1 MEDSTNLPPLALRS
15 LVDLV
20 SEAACLLAA
29 DDWRILYSNP
39 AFVRRSLIGEDESGA
54 GGFFA
59 AFPELH
65 TTAIRMQLAEVVSG
79 KKSSTRF
86 ESGVSTHLA
95 GAIGGIRARRVETE
109 AGVILAVVLEERSVA
124 EREDVSSHAVD
135 PLTGLFDRAYI
146 LEKLR
151 TLVGSDREGDGRSVV
166 LFIDVDGFK
175 QVNDSYGHLVGDRV
189 LAEVARRLASSVRS
203 RDHIAR
209 FGGDEFLVVLE
220 RVNDPGVIEPVVRRI
235 QAAFERPIAL
245 AQGEVKLSVS
255 VGAARAGEAG
265 HSAEALID
273 AADRA
278 MYAAKRTPA

>member
-1 MEDSTNLPPLALRS
+1 LA
-15 LVDLV
+15 VD
-20 SEAACLLAA
+20 E
-29 DDWRILYSNP
+29 WRILYRNP
-39 AFVRRSLIGEDESGA
+39 ASVRRSLIGEDECGA

-59 AFPELH
+59 AFPELN

-79 KKSSTRF
+79 KRSSTRF
-86 ESGVSTHLA
+86 ESGASTHLA
-95 GAIGGIRARRVETE
+95 GAIGGVRARRVET
-109 AGVILAVVLEERSVA
+109 AHGVILAVVLEERSVA
-124 EREDVSSHAVD
+124 EREEISSHTVD

-151 TLVGSDREGDGRSVV
+151 ALVDGDRDGDGRCVV

-175 QVNDSYGHLVGDRV
+175 QVNDSHGHLVGDRV

-220 RVNDPGVIEPVVRRI
+220 RVSDTSVIEPVVRRI
-235 QAAFERPIAL
+235 QTAFERPIAL
-245 AQGEVKLSVS
+245 AQGEVTLSVS
-255 VGAARAGEAG
+255 VGTARTGAAGQT
-265 HSAEALID
+265 AEALID

>member
-1 MEDSTNLPPLALRS
+1 MEDSTNLPPHALRS
-15 LVDLV
+15 LVELV
-20 SEAACLLAA
+20 SEPACLVAA
-29 DDWRILYSNP
+29 DEWQILYSNS
-39 AFVRRSLIGEDESGA
+39 AFIRRSMIGEDESGA

-59 AFPELH
+59 AFPELN

-79 KKSSTRF
+79 KRSTARF
-86 ESGVSTHLA
+86 ESGASTHLA
-95 GAIGGIRARRVETE
+95 GAIGGVRTRRVESE
-109 AGVILAVVLEERSVA
+109 RGVLLAVVLEERSVA
-124 EREDVSSHAVD
+124 EREEISSHTVD

-151 TLVGSDREGDGRSVV
+151 ELVGGGREEDGRCVV
-166 LFIDVDGFK
+166 LFVDVDGFK

-189 LAEVARRLASSVRS
+189 LAEVARRLASTVRS

-209 FGGDEFLVVLE
+209 FGGDEFLVLLE
-220 RVNDPGVIEPVVRRI
+220 RVSDPGVIEPVVRRI
-235 QAAFERPIAL
+235 QAAFERPISL
-245 AQGEVKLSVS
+245 PQGEVTLSVS
-255 VGAARAGEAG
+255 VGAARAGEAA